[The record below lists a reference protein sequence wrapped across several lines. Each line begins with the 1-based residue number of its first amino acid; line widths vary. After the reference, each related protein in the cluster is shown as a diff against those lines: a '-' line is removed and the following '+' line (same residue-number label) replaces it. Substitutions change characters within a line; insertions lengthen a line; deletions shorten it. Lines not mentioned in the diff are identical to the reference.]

1 MAADDLLNY
10 WHTLQSHQSDWAY
23 RAYGRLISSLSE
35 DVQQKLSYK
44 DHAAESYVVIF
55 GKTQV
60 GKTTLLL
67 DLMGVALEHMATV
80 SEVLRGGRKAGKSAT
95 ATTMEYC
102 RSADERWGLSIN
114 AKPQWF
120 HTNEDITQHLGQL
133 RADMEAGQLLTDSP
147 CVVHIPQHFFAA
159 THAAGPNVRMLDLPG
174 DNPANAAEQQ
184 HVNEMAKT
192 YMPFADLIIL
202 VGRGD
207 DLGFLRPEAITL
219 PGIEDWQKMPYRFRI
234 VTTYSYTAQSVRDLI
249 RADPQFDATQ
259 LRQRLVKQIELF
271 GGLSEAAKEARLYF
285 PLEFGSS
292 WMNVKQKASALHSRM
307 EPMIQALRTELLE
320 HIADST
326 SPMGRLRN
334 TLNTHLSIKTIQ
346 EEKIKVVEEALAA
359 LDKKGA
365 ALTEN
370 LKEYE
375 SEIQTSKGKAAALQD
390 ILKDNPFKDGM
401 ALIAKAKE
409 LPKFTSTDPYPGQVN
424 GTKEDVE
431 DVEDLKNLMYK
442 FQRSLKTMRL
452 DVTPLPSTA
461 GSSAYWAKVKMR
473 FVEPEI
479 STIES
484 ILDDSFGSIRATLN
498 EYWFDRY
505 LSSSN
510 FAIDLNSVRSAG
522 EKAKEKILKQ
532 FKDGW
537 IMAMVQV
544 DKQIREKHYAAE
556 FDQLIFTEERD
567 KTLKLQNTIK
577 QEKAQGQIEREKI
590 YQNWEQDLERCDKF
604 VHLLDEEYLAALND
618 KLNIAVPAD
627 DACDALLHIISFEEM
642 RKQREDLMSMNAKKS
657 R

>member
-10 WHTLQSHQSDWAY
+10 WHTLQSRQSDWAY

-35 DVQQKLSYK
+35 DVQQKLRYK

-120 HTNEDITQHLGQL
+120 HSNEDITQHLGQL
-133 RADMEAGQLLTDSP
+133 RADMEAGQLLADSP
-147 CVVHIPQHFFAA
+147 CVVHIPQRFFAA

-174 DNPANAAEQQ
+174 DNPANATEQQ

-219 PGIEDWQKMPYRFRI
+219 PGIEDWQKMPYRFRV
-234 VTTYSYTAQSVRDLI
+234 VTTYSYTAQSIRDLI
-249 RADPQFDATQ
+249 RTDPQFDATQ
-259 LRQRLVKQIELF
+259 LRRRLVQQIELF

-292 WMNVKQKASALHSRM
+292 WMNVKQHEPALHLRM
-307 EPMIQALRTELLE
+307 EPMIGALRTELLE

-346 EEKIKVVEEALAA
+346 EEKSKVVMEALAA
-359 LDKKGA
+359 LTQKGD
-365 ALTEN
+365 ALASN
-370 LKEYE
+370 LQACE
-375 SEIQTSKGKAAALQD
+375 SEIQTSSKKAEALQHM
-390 ILKDNPFKDGM
+390 LAANPFKAGT
-401 ALIAKAKE
+401 ALIAQAKE
-409 LPKFTSTDPYPGQVN
+409 SPKFTATYPYPAQVS

-431 DVEDLKNLMYK
+431 NLKNLMYK
-442 FQRSLKTMRL
+442 FQRSLKTMHL
-452 DVTPLPSTA
+452 DVKPQTGA
-461 GSSAYWAKVKMR
+461 FGSAAYWTKIQMR
-473 FVEPEI
+473 FVKPEM
-479 STIES
+479 STIEP
-484 ILDDSFGSIRATLN
+484 ILDDAFGSIRATLN
-498 EYWFDRY
+498 DYWFDRY

-510 FAIDLNSVRSAG
+510 FAIDLKGVCSAG
-522 EKAKEKILKQ
+522 ETAKEKILTRIE
-532 FKDGW
+532 DAW
-537 IMAMVQV
+537 ITALTQV
-544 DKQIREKHYAAE
+544 DKQLREKHCAAE
-556 FDQLIFTEERD
+556 FDRLTFSEERD
-567 KTLKLQNTIK
+567 KVLKLQSAI
-577 QEKAQGQIEREKI
+577 EKEKSQGQIELEKI
-590 YQNWEQDLERCDKF
+590 HHNSEQDLERCDRF
-604 VHLLDEEYLAALND
+604 VHLLDEEYLAALDD
-618 KLNIAVPAD
+618 KLNIAVLTD

-642 RKQREDLMSMNAKKS
+642 RKQREDLINMNANKS

>member
-10 WHTLQSHQSDWAY
+10 WHALQSRQSDWAY

-133 RADMEAGQLLTDSP
+133 RANMEAGQLLADSP
-147 CVVHIPQHFFAA
+147 CVVHIPQRFFAA

-219 PGIEDWQKMPYRFRI
+219 PGIEDWQKMPHRFRI
-234 VTTYSYTAQSVRDLI
+234 VTTFSYTDKSVRDLI

-259 LRQRLVKQIELF
+259 LRQYLVQQIQISTD
-271 GGLSEAAKEARLYF
+271 LSKAAKEDHLYF

-292 WMNVKQKASALHSRM
+292 WIEVKQDEPALHSRM
-307 EPMIQALRTELLE
+307 EPMIRALRKELLE

-346 EEKIKVVEEALAA
+346 EEKIKVLEEALAA
-359 LDKKGA
+359 LGKKGD
-365 ALTEN
+365 ALACN

-375 SEIQTSKGKAAALQD
+375 SEMQTSKKKAKALQD

-401 ALIAKAKE
+401 SLIAEAKKS
-409 LPKFTSTDPYPGQVN
+409 PKFTSTDPYPSQVN

-431 DVEDLKNLMYK
+431 DLINLMYK

-452 DVTPLPSTA
+452 DVTPLTSTS
-461 GSSAYWAKVKMR
+461 GSAAYWTKVQMR
-473 FVEPEI
+473 FVEPEM
-479 STIES
+479 STIEP

-498 EYWFDRY
+498 EYWLDRY

-510 FAIDLNSVRSAG
+510 FAIDLNSVRSAS
-522 EKAKEKILKQ
+522 ETAKEKILKQ
-532 FKDGW
+532 FEDAW
-537 IMAMVQV
+537 ITAMAQV
-544 DKQIREKHYAAE
+544 DKQIREEHYAAE
-556 FDQLIFTEERD
+556 SDQLIFTEERD
-567 KTLKLQNTIK
+567 QALKLQSAIK
-577 QEKAQGQIEREKI
+577 KEKAQGQIERKKI
-590 YQNWEQDLERCDKF
+590 DHNWEQDLERCDKF

-627 DACDALLHIISFEEM
+627 DVCDALLHIISFEEM
-642 RKQREDLMSMNAKKS
+642 KKQREDIMNMNAKKS